1 MKKDDTVKIPF
12 YKSVFGKMIIAVS
25 LSFLLVII
33 ISFIGLYMGVK
44 GALRTR
50 TETELLRSYKQLE
63 QNLDTFG
70 REVDQV
76 ALRVLNG
83 SDLASLVVSH
93 GSQTSMIEQ
102 RIDFFS
108 MTDTILAEYSF
119 IDSIVFYN
127 AEDVTLFADGNWNI
141 TSENSEKRGKFYTER
156 LKNRNAV
163 PQKKPIWYG
172 GYNSSDFVEN
182 DRDNQKLLN
191 YVSVCRPIF
200 RGEKYGWLVLNVDQ
214 EHFVSYY
221 NSISQDGGWSEE
233 TYMIDQFGRTVSETN
248 VYGIGDEKENLMLQP
263 EAAPKIFE
271 SGKNLIL
278 CYPVGFCNWTLVNE
292 TPISEILG
300 DIQDVQE
307 IFILAI
313 VASVN
318 ISILFLVFWVKYMTT
333 PFVKVIDALKMVQN
347 GQFGIVLEQD
357 HENGDEFSLLVN
369 CYNKMTLEISSL
381 IRKNVEN
388 EKSKRDAQIR
398 ALKSQINPHFLYNT
412 LNTVKWMA
420 IVKGENDIVDCMDA
434 LAEMV
439 QPIFRD
445 TRNKWSVEE
454 ELTYIKNY
462 CRIMNYRYGEK
473 TVLGIEADSS
483 LMSAMVPKFILQ
495 PLVENSFFHG
505 LAEKEMQEHK
515 KFQIYVKGK
524 RKEYKTRDCL
534 ELCVYDNGIGIS
546 RENCEKLRAS
556 LNMEDDGRH
565 IGLRNIYQRIKLL
578 YDMENGVEIGSDN
591 ENGFQV
597 LVRIPYEEEKW

>member
-1 MKKDDTVKIPF
+1 MKNKKISIRVIFPVVMSASIAACIISCILLFSYYFSTYFQKDAIEKIEKQRDFLAQSLETQIENINVLINRIYYQNIKKYDVDSARFAEEMEQQIFLEEKCLYGLALYDIDGESIWHSGTFAEQEDAKEMAWFLQAKENIETISYGRRRLVHPQEDSYAFEISRYVEYIKDGNMRSGILLMEYYTDSVDEILSHYRNQKSAYCYLLDDQKNMLYHPFDKEIASGLYKEKTVESALSCKNYRIEKADGQQWLIEGQQIGYTGWNMVVVNSMDSLVLESHNLHYLVWFILLLIGVILIFLDTLVFHNFTNPIYRLLRTMEK
-12 YKSVFGKMIIAVS
+12 FGK
-25 LSFLLVII
+25 
-33 ISFIGLYMGVK
+33 G
-44 GALRTR
+44 
-50 TETELLRSYKQLE
+50 
-63 QNLDTFG
+63 D
-70 REVDQV
+70 
-76 ALRVLNG
+76 
-83 SDLASLVVSH
+83 
-93 GSQTSMIEQ
+93 
-102 RIDFFS
+102 
-108 MTDTILAEYSF
+108 
-119 IDSIVFYN
+119 YN
-127 AEDVTLFADGNWNI
+127 ARAQEEGI
-141 TSENSEKRGKFYTER
+141 GE
-156 LKNRNAV
+156 LKNVSIHFNIMADKLQEQMEEIRRNEREK
-163 PQKKPIWYG
+163 QKMEK
-172 GYNSSDFVEN
+172 
-182 DRDNQKLLN
+182 KLL
-191 YVSVCRPIF
+191 
-200 RGEKYGWLVLNVDQ
+200 Q
-214 EHFVSYY
+214 
-221 NSISQDGGWSEE
+221 
-233 TYMIDQFGRTVSETN
+233 
-248 VYGIGDEKENLMLQP
+248 
-263 EAAPKIFE
+263 
-271 SGKNLIL
+271 
-278 CYPVGFCNWTLVNE
+278 
-292 TPISEILG
+292 
-300 DIQDVQE
+300 
-307 IFILAI
+307 
-313 VASVN
+313 
-318 ISILFLVFWVKYMTT
+318 
-333 PFVKVIDALKMVQN
+333 
-347 GQFGIVLEQD
+347 
-357 HENGDEFSLLVN
+357 
-369 CYNKMTLEISSL
+369 
-381 IRKNVEN
+381 
-388 EKSKRDAQIR
+388 
-398 ALKSQINPHFLYNT
+398 SQINPHFLYNT

-546 RENCEKLRAS
+546 RENCEKLRAI

>member
-25 LSFLLVII
+25 ISFLLVII

-200 RGEKYGWLVLNVDQ
+200 RGEKYGWLVLNVDL

-307 IFILAI
+307 IFDF
-313 VASVN
+313 N
-318 ISILFLVFWVKYMTT
+318 
-333 PFVKVIDALKMVQN
+333 N
-347 GQFGIVLEQD
+347 
-357 HENGDEFSLLVN
+357 
-369 CYNKMTLEISSL
+369 
-381 IRKNVEN
+381 
-388 EKSKRDAQIR
+388 
-398 ALKSQINPHFLYNT
+398 
-412 LNTVKWMA
+412 
-420 IVKGENDIVDCMDA
+420 
-434 LAEMV
+434 
-439 QPIFRD
+439 
-445 TRNKWSVEE
+445 
-454 ELTYIKNY
+454 
-462 CRIMNYRYGEK
+462 
-473 TVLGIEADSS
+473 
-483 LMSAMVPKFILQ
+483 FI
-495 PLVENSFFHG
+495 
-505 LAEKEMQEHK
+505 
-515 KFQIYVKGK
+515 
-524 RKEYKTRDCL
+524 
-534 ELCVYDNGIGIS
+534 
-546 RENCEKLRAS
+546 
-556 LNMEDDGRH
+556 
-565 IGLRNIYQRIKLL
+565 
-578 YDMENGVEIGSDN
+578 
-591 ENGFQV
+591 
-597 LVRIPYEEEKW
+597 

>member
-1 MKKDDTVKIPF
+1 
-12 YKSVFGKMIIAVS
+12 
-25 LSFLLVII
+25 
-33 ISFIGLYMGVK
+33 
-44 GALRTR
+44 
-50 TETELLRSYKQLE
+50 
-63 QNLDTFG
+63 
-70 REVDQV
+70 
-76 ALRVLNG
+76 
-83 SDLASLVVSH
+83 
-93 GSQTSMIEQ
+93 
-102 RIDFFS
+102 
-108 MTDTILAEYSF
+108 
-119 IDSIVFYN
+119 
-127 AEDVTLFADGNWNI
+127 
-141 TSENSEKRGKFYTER
+141 
-156 LKNRNAV
+156 
-163 PQKKPIWYG
+163 
-172 GYNSSDFVEN
+172 
-182 DRDNQKLLN
+182 
-191 YVSVCRPIF
+191 
-200 RGEKYGWLVLNVDQ
+200 
-214 EHFVSYY
+214 
-221 NSISQDGGWSEE
+221 
-233 TYMIDQFGRTVSETN
+233 
-248 VYGIGDEKENLMLQP
+248 
-263 EAAPKIFE
+263 
-271 SGKNLIL
+271 
-278 CYPVGFCNWTLVNE
+278 
-292 TPISEILG
+292 
-300 DIQDVQE
+300 
-307 IFILAI
+307 
-313 VASVN
+313 
-318 ISILFLVFWVKYMTT
+318 MTT

-369 CYNKMTLEISSL
+369 SYNKMTLEISSL
-381 IRKNVEN
+381 IHKNVEN

-462 CRIMNYRYGEK
+462 CKIMNYRYGEK

-578 YDMENGVEIGSDN
+578 YDMEDGVEIGSDN

-597 LVRIPYEEEKW
+597 MVRIPYEEEKW